1 MTTQAN
7 HIAPP
12 ILSVSNLTIRF
23 PGQSQPVINNVD
35 LQIQA
40 GSCHGVVGESGSG
53 KSLTAMAIVGLLP
66 SRAEVT
72 GEIRFNGQNIL
83 ALTAEQRR
91 RYRRDNL
98 GVIFQDPMTAL
109 DPRLNVATQL
119 RLALPVEDR
128 AQGRHWVIERSAEL
142 LEQVGIPN
150 PGERLANYPF
160 ELSGGLCQRVMIAMA
175 IARRPRILVAD
186 EPTTALDVSVQAQI
200 LDLIDELRASLNMSV
215 LLISHELG
223 IMADRAATLSVMQQG
238 EVIEAGAAGAVL
250 GAPAQDYTIRLLK
263 AQPKIEDAF
272 AKPPPSDHTDRDVL
286 LRLRNI
292 SKSFSLGSRRRFKAL
307 DDVSLDVRGGDSV
320 GIVGESGSGKTTLA
334 RIIVGLERPDTGS
347 CEFGG
352 ENPGDLVGEA
362 RRRWRRSTQL
372 IFQDPLSS
380 LDPYLTVRRSVEEPL
395 KVAGFRSSERT
406 AKARDLFA
414 EVGLAWDLAER
425 RPSQLSGGQRQ
436 RVGIARALALGPSL
450 LVADEPV
457 SALDVSVQARILA
470 LLSRLRER
478 RHFTQITI
486 SHDLAVI
493 GTLCDTVVVLR
504 RGQVV
509 ERGLVRDVFRHPAHP
524 YTRSLLAA
532 VPGQS
537 QRWSERFPPP
547 EPLSPVDPNQGA
559 HTPATRPS
567 PDAFDGSNQSNW
579 IELGRGHGFNRR
591 SAQQYLHQATCEN
604 EYEYP

>member
-1 MTTQAN
+1 MRMQADR
-7 HIAPP
+7 IAPP
-12 ILSVSNLTIRF
+12 ILSVSNLTICF
-23 PGQSQPVINNVD
+23 PGQSQPVVNNVN
-35 LQIQA
+35 LQIQ
-40 GSCHGVVGESGSG
+40 GGLCHGIVGESGSG

-72 GEIRFNGQNIL
+72 GEIHFNGQNVL
-83 ALTAEQRR
+83 ALSPEQRR

-119 RLALPVEDR
+119 RLALRAEDR
-128 AQGRHWVIERSAEL
+128 SLGRRWVIERSVEL

-150 PGERLANYPF
+150 AGERLANYPF
-160 ELSGGLCQRVMIAMA
+160 ELSGGMCQRVMIAMA

-200 LDLIDELRASLNMSV
+200 LDLIDDLRASLNMSV

-238 EVIEAGAAGAVL
+238 EVVEAGVAGTVL
-250 GAPAQDYTIRLLK
+250 GTPAHDYTIRLLE
-263 AQPKIEDAF
+263 AQPKIKDAL
-272 AKPPPSDHTDRDVL
+272 AKPVPQDRDDHEVL
-286 LRLRNI
+286 VRLRNI
-292 SKSFSLGSRRRFKAL
+292 SRSFSLGSGRRFKAL
-307 DDVSLDVRGGDSV
+307 DDVSLDVRIGDSV

-334 RIIVGLERPDTGS
+334 RIIVGLEKPDTGS
-347 CEFGG
+347 YEFEGA
-352 ENPGDLVGEA
+352 NPGDLKGEA
-362 RRRWRRSTQL
+362 RRKWRKSTQL
-372 IFQDPLSS
+372 VFQDPLSS

-395 KVAGFRSSERT
+395 KVAGLRSSER
-406 AKARDLFA
+406 ASKVRDLFA
-414 EVGLAWDLAER
+414 EVGLDWNLAER

-470 LLSRLRER
+470 LLARLRKQ

-493 GTLCDTVVVLR
+493 GTLCDSVVVLR
-504 RGQVV
+504 RGEVV
-509 ERGLVRDVFRHPAHP
+509 ERGLVRDVFRRPAHP

-537 QRWSERFPPP
+537 RQRSEGLSVA
-547 EPLSPVDPNQGA
+547 EPLAPLDVTQGA
-559 HTPATRPS
+559 EALVPRSFAS
-567 PDAFDGSNQSNW
+567 DGRNPGAW
-579 IELGRGHGFNRR
+579 IELGGGHGFNGR
-591 SAQQYLHQATCEN
+591 SAQQYLHQATCED
-604 EYEYP
+604 EYEYS